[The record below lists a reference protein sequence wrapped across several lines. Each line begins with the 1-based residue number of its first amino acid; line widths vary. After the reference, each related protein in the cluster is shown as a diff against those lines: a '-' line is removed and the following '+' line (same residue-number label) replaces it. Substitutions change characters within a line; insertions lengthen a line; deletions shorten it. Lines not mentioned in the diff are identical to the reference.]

1 MQHIL
6 ISIYVKDKLDHFK
19 RDDLSILHNEFESLW
34 IEIKNKKGKNF
45 LCGCF
50 YRHPN
55 TDISNFMDYLES
67 TFSKVN
73 QQKYQV
79 FVLGDFNID
88 LLQYESHSYTN
99 DFLNTMISNSFLPY
113 IHQPTRVTDRSET
126 VIDNIFSN
134 ISNYETVSGNI
145 TGVIVDHFAQ
155 FFLVKKCYVS
165 FKSCNYHVYDY
176 TKFGRKKLMT
186 SLYWTGL
193 LLMIHLFQ

>member
-1 MQHIL
+1 M
-6 ISIYVKDKLDHFK
+6 V
-19 RDDLSILHNEFESLW
+19 
-34 IEIKNKKGKNF
+34 EIKNKKGKNF

-55 TDISNFMDYLES
+55 TDVSNFMDYLES
-67 TFSKVN
+67 TFSQVN

-113 IHQPTRVTDRSET
+113 IHQPTRVTDHSET

-134 ISNYETVSGNI
+134 ISDYETVSGNI
-145 TGVIVDHFAQ
+145 TSLIADHFAQ
-155 FFLVKKCYVS
+155 FLLIKKCYVS
-165 FKSCNYHVYDY
+165 FKSCNYYVYDY
-176 TKFGRKKLMT
+176 TKFGREKF
-186 SLYWTGL
+186 
-193 LLMIHLFQ
+193 IHDFSI